1 MVDSSTARFSF
12 SMQTLLGVENIKH
25 YEAYEQALQDGI
37 SLTLRYLKFLF
48 LGPPRSGKTS
58 ARRRL
63 VQEIINLSSLGQP
76 SKSTGVA
83 ETNDVI
89 IKKLVCESTAIVNS
103 MWQTLRHEG
112 GSSGPQQQEDF
123 TYLAQWFY
131 RLISITTRGG
141 EKAIK
146 HDATSVASLTGAPS
160 ESDPS
165 FDTGTLKR
173 RGQSTVRGKPQK
185 RMRKLNDTEEL
196 EIQAALEKLATIL
209 QSDSPVE
216 LQQLLEELTMINM
229 VDVGGQPA
237 LMEML
242 PSLTIGPALYF
253 LFFRLDQ
260 ELGKSYQ
267 VRFHAIDKEMET
279 TLESFYCIEDIL
291 YQSLSSIACFGCY
304 SQTGDMSSGVLLFGT
319 YKDKVDANRI
329 SHISNTLEEKLLKTK
344 LYQEGLL
351 LKTSKGE
358 LFFSLDNMNGDES
371 EMSEIRFDVEE
382 IVKKHF
388 SATPI
393 PAAWLM
399 FRIVLHLL
407 HKPVLSL
414 AQCRAIAR
422 NLSMPTSVEE
432 ALWFFHH
439 NIGNLMYYSDI
450 PSMQDTVICDPQVI
464 FDSVSELI
472 IDQFRHGNR
481 SLSSHEVDDFYRK
494 GQFSLSQINDKTE
507 HQRSGHLKLTQL
519 VDLLKDLNIIA
530 EINEDEDEFEIS
542 DSNQLQPSVANQS
555 NLFTTD
561 KSQPSVA
568 NQSQPKF
575 IMPAVLKYASEEE
588 LKSPAISN
596 NQSDPIMI
604 LFNSGFVPFGVF
616 CATTA
621 HLIARQNSVSPK
633 WRLCD
638 DQVMRNKVTFCIDRA
653 FFATIAS
660 RNQYLQ
666 IQISRHPRA
675 RKGKPLSFVCSIV
688 RQTVVSSIQ
697 AVISKMKF
705 KPYVKMGMSFFSTG
719 QPFDLAFACCLGES
733 HSNHLMMVVDNSP
746 GERYA
751 ECLEEGVE
759 IDLEDKHMVWF
770 DGEHSKVSQSEVTV
784 SQTKLDNTGE
794 TKKIYF
800 CVDNGESLNQ
810 KFKIGSSTMVIIV

>member
-1 MVDSSTARFSF
+1 MVCILTS
-12 SMQTLLGVENIKH
+12 GVENVKH

-83 ETNDVI
+83 ETNDII

-131 RLISITTRGG
+131 RLISMTTSDGD
-141 EKAIK
+141 KTTP
-146 HDATSVASLTGAPS
+146 HDTTSIATLTDTPS
-160 ESDPS
+160 DSDPS
-165 FDTGTLKR
+165 VGTGTLKR
-173 RGQSTVRGKPQK
+173 RSHTTIRVKTQK
-185 RMRKLNDTEEL
+185 RPRKLNNSEEL
-196 EIQAALEKLATIL
+196 EIQAALEKLTTIL

-267 VRFHAIDKEMET
+267 VRYHAIDKEMET
-279 TLESFYCIEDIL
+279 TLESSYCIENIL
-291 YQSLSSIACFGCY
+291 YQSLSSIACFGY
-304 SQTGDMSSGVLLFGT
+304 SEEGDMSSGVLLFGT
-319 YKDKVDANRI
+319 YKDRVDGNRI
-329 SHISNTLEEKLLKTK
+329 SQISSILEDKLLKTK
-344 LYQEGLL
+344 LYKEGLL

-371 EMSEIRFDVEE
+371 EMSEVRFDVEE

-407 HKPVLSL
+407 RKPVLSF
-414 AQCRAIAR
+414 AECRAIATK
-422 NLSMPTSVEE
+422 LSMPTSVEE

-472 IDQFRHGNR
+472 IDRFSHSNR
-481 SLSSHEVDDFYRK
+481 SLSSHEVDDFHRK
-494 GQFSLSQINDKTE
+494 GLFSLSQINSKTE
-507 HQRSGHLKLTQL
+507 HQRSSNLKLTQL
-519 VDLLKDLNIIA
+519 VDLLKDLNVIA
-530 EINEDEDEFEIS
+530 EINRDEDELDIS
-542 DSNQLQPSVANQS
+542 ATNQ
-555 NLFTTD
+555 
-561 KSQPSVA
+561 SQPSA
-568 NQSQPKF
+568 ASKSQSQSTGQSRSPATDNSEPKF
-575 IMPAVLKYASEEE
+575 IMPAVLKFASQEE
-588 LKSPAISN
+588 LKTPAITDPSN
-596 NQSDPIMI
+596 RSISIMI
-604 LFNSGFVPFGVF
+604 CFESGFVPFGVF

-621 HLIARQNSVSPK
+621 HLIAHQDTLSPK

-638 DQVMRNKVTFCIDRA
+638 NQVMRNKITFSVDRA

-660 RNQYLQ
+660 RDQYLQ

-675 RKGKPLSFVCSIV
+675 RKGKSLSFVCSTV
-688 RQTVVSSIQ
+688 RLTVINSLQT
-697 AVISKMKF
+697 VISKMKF
-705 KPYVKMGMSFFSTG
+705 KPYIKMGTSFFSSG
-719 QPFDLAFACCLGES
+719 PLFYSAFECCIDDS
-733 HSNHLMMVVDNSP
+733 HSNHLMKVVENLP

-759 IDLEDKHMVWF
+759 IDLEDEHMLWF
-770 DGEHSKVSQSEVTV
+770 DEEHETQCKGDSLKKQCKDDSLVRAPVTIPSQANAGSIGEI
-784 SQTKLDNTGE
+784 N
-794 TKKIYF
+794 
-800 CVDNGESLNQ
+800 
-810 KFKIGSSTMVIIV
+810 